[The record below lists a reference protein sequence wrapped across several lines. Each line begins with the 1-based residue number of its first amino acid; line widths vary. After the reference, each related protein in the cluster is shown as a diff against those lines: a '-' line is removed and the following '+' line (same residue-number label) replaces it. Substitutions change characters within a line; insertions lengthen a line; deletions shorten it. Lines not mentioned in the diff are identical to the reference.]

1 MKMELSKVSYRTLG
15 EDYPDFLEVVY
26 DYVNKALGLP
36 QIGPPPRTLSI
47 LDNINLTIDAPYIVE
62 FLQGGLTLGMGWK
75 TDGSIYDHPIL
86 ARAEAYNRCST
97 LGAPTR
103 VLIYLNRWK
112 EYRPVCIFFK
122 EGEKVFASLPT
133 PDGKN
138 IIRQEVLNSL
148 DENGGEITLE
158 ELEEFEIRL
167 GTQNTFERVA
177 H

>member
-1 MKMELSKVSYRTLG
+1 MIEELSEVSYKTLG
-15 EDYPDFLEVVY
+15 EDYPDLLEGVY
-26 DYVNKALGLP
+26 DYINKELGLP
-36 QIGPPPRTLSI
+36 QLGPPPRSLSI
-47 LDNINLTIDAPYIVE
+47 LDNINLAINTTHMVE
-62 FLQGGLTLGMGWK
+62 FLQGGLMLGMGWK

-86 ARAEAYNRCST
+86 ARSEAHNRCES

-112 EYRPVCIFFK
+112 EYKTVCIFFK
-122 EGEKVFASLPT
+122 EDGKVFACLPV

-158 ELEEFEIRL
+158 ELEDFEIRL
-167 GTQNTFERVA
+167 GTQNTFKRVA